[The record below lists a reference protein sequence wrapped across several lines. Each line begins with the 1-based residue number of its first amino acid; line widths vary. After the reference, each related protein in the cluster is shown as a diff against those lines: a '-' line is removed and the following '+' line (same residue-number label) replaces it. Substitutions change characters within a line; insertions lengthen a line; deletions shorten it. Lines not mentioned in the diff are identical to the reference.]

1 MGRCATQAL
10 PGFDRCV
17 STFILQCTGEQVCIF
32 ATMPAYQTSCH
43 GKICNPGSARLRQ
56 MLVYVRFSVGE
67 ILFLSNLGYQTIC
80 RVCANMD
87 RCLYACLFQNQCGDV
102 QLRLCQASTYARLR
116 SFPSMRK
123 IVSEKYAKDCCMKY
137 FARKKGMLVKKKM
150 QS

>member
-1 MGRCATQAL
+1 MPAYARTNGKICNPGSVRFPHMIGYVCCQVCERLRMPKPMGRCATQAL

-102 QLRLCQASTYARLR
+102 QLRLCQAST
-116 SFPSMRK
+116 
-123 IVSEKYAKDCCMKY
+123 
-137 FARKKGMLVKKKM
+137 
-150 QS
+150 

>member
-67 ILFLSNLGYQTIC
+67 ILFLRNLSYQTIC
-80 RVCANMD
+80 LC
-87 RCLYACLFQNQCGDV
+87 QNQWGDV

-123 IVSEKYAKDCCMKY
+123 IVSEKCAKDGCVKY
-137 FARKKGMLVKKKM
+137 FARPILSSGDRWF
-150 QS
+150 